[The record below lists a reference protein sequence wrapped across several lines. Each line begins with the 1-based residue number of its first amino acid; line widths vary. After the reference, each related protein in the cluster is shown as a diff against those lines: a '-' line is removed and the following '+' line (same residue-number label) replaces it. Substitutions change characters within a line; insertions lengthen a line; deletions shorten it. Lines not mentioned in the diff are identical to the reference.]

1 LAFGGLFWAV
11 DGEPVPTSAAVKQLW
26 DEAEA
31 LLKSGYGRSL
41 LDLADSADA

>member
-1 LAFGGLFWAV
+1 VAFQQGFIEAL
-11 DGEPVPTSAAVKQLW
+11 QLRAL
-26 DEAEA
+26 AEA